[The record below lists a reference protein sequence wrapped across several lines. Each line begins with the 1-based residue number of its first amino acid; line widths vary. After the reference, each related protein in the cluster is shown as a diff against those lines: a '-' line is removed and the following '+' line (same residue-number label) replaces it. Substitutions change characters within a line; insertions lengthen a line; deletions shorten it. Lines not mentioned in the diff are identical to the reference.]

1 MGEVLLMRS
10 NNESDL
16 RAAAAKA
23 ICNGD
28 PKAALG
34 NPAMNYEFTN
44 EDFARMA
51 GGRDNY
57 SEQKEKGVKDM
68 EEITPMKNTEEPP
81 MSPTHT
87 GLLVELENIERTW
100 IEQLREV
107 RESTLVV
114 ERQAIAC
121 VARVKDD
128 ISRLHLLGR
137 QLTKEAARGK
147 QLCQALSNNINRM
160 MKNND

>member
-10 NNESDL
+10 NNENDL
-16 RAAAAKA
+16 RAAAAKV
-23 ICNGD
+23 ICSGD
-28 PKAALG
+28 PKAGLG
-34 NPAMNYEFTN
+34 NPAGNYEFTN

-57 SEQKEKGVKDM
+57 TEQKEKDV
-68 EEITPMKNTEEPP
+68 EEITPVKNTEEPP

-100 IEQLREV
+100 IDQLRAV
-107 RESTLVV
+107 RESTLQV
-114 ERQAIAC
+114 EKQAIAC

-137 QLTKEAARGK
+137 QLTKEAERQK
-147 QLCQALSNNINRM
+147 QLCQALSNNITRM
-160 MKNND
+160 MRGD